1 MGEQKMFS
9 HLPYNETIDPMNYFD
24 STVISQS
31 RLTDNIYVLVAE
43 RKGADA
49 HAGQFFMLKA
59 WEREL
64 TLMRPISIF
73 KANEHTL
80 HFMYRVVGQG
90 TRKLSELEAGDPIS
104 LLGALGTGYPVDQ
117 AAGRVALV
125 GGGLGIPPLCQTAQE
140 LAAKGVLVDAFLGYR
155 DKLFAM
161 EEFEPY
167 CANIFASTEVGDEG
181 YRGYITDL
189 LTPEKY
195 DAVYTCGPEVMM
207 RKVAALCAEQKTPC
221 WCSME
226 HRMACGIGACL
237 GCSIRTAEGMKRVC
251 KEGPVFP
258 ANILFQQ

>member
-1 MGEQKMFS
+1 MK
-9 HLPYNETIDPMNYFD
+9 HFD
-24 STVISQS
+24 STVISQHQ
-31 RLTDNIYVLVAE
+31 LTEDIFVLETE
-43 RKGADA
+43 RKGAEA

-73 KANEHTL
+73 KADETTL

-90 TRKLSELEAGDPIS
+90 TRKLAELKAGDAIT
-104 LLGALGTGYPVDQ
+104 LTGALGTGYPIEQ
-117 AAGRVALV
+117 TTGHVALV
-125 GGGLGIPPLCQTAQE
+125 GGGLGIPPLCQTAKE
-140 LAAKGVLVDAFLGYR
+140 LTAKGVQVDAYLGFR
-155 DKLFAM
+155 DRLFAL
-161 EEFEPY
+161 EDFEPH
-167 CANIFASTEVGDEG
+167 CSSIFVSTEVGDEG

-189 LTPEKY
+189 LKPEQY

-207 RKVAALCAEQKTPC
+207 RKVASLCAEHQIPC

-258 ANILFQQ
+258 AHILF